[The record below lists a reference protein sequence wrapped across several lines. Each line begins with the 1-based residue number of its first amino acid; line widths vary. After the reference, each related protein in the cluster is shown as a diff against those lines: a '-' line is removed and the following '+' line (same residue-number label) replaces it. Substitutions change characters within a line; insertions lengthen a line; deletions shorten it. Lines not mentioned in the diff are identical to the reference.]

1 MKVNNLE
8 FNVQTSGS
16 GDALLWGHGLMGSMA
31 SEDLVGIYEWD
42 QFPSDHTLVRYDAR
56 GHGNTLPSFSPGD
69 YHWKNLANDML
80 SVADA
85 LKIERFVA
93 GGQSMGSAT
102 SLYAGLL
109 APDRIKGMILMNP
122 PTAWETRAAQGKFYK
137 KLARTG
143 AVLGGGM
150 LANILRKD
158 MGRIL
163 PQWLLDEY
171 TGNVEGALAGIK
183 SIKRKTLYSL
193 FNGAALTDFPSRADI
208 QTIEIP
214 TLILG
219 WTGDPSHP
227 IETST
232 ELAKLLPQSELH
244 IAERYEDFKRWPQL
258 IRAFTSRV
266 S

>member
-8 FNVQTSGS
+8 FNINVAGS
-16 GDALLWGHGLMGSMA
+16 GDALLWGHGLMASMA
-31 SEDLVGIYEWD
+31 SEDLVGMYEWD
-42 QFPSDHTLVRYDAR
+42 QFPDDRTLVRYDAR
-56 GHGNTLPSFSPGD
+56 GHGNTAPSFSPGD
-69 YHWKNLANDML
+69 YHWKSLANDML
-80 SVADA
+80 SIADA

-109 APDRIKGMILMNP
+109 APERIKGMVLMNP

-137 KLARTG
+137 KIARTG
-143 AVLGGGM
+143 ALLGGGT
-150 LANILRKD
+150 LAKIMAKD

-171 TGNVEGALAGIK
+171 TGNVEEALVGMK
-183 SIKRKTLYSL
+183 SIKRRTLYNL
-193 FNGAALTDFPSRADI
+193 FKGAALTDLPSRSDI
-208 QTIEIP
+208 QTIDIP

-219 WTGDPSHP
+219 WTGDQSHP

-244 IAERYEDFKRWPQL
+244 IAERYGDFKRWPQL
-258 IRAFTSRV
+258 VREFVARIN
-266 S
+266 